1 MNESGKAV
9 HALLRKYPT
18 LTPNDFLI
26 VHDDLEHKIGNVR
39 VKEGGV
45 LSTHVYLGR
54 GHNGVDSVAKFLGT
68 NSFKRLQL
76 GISRPESRDP

>member
-1 MNESGKAV
+1 MYVSKRE
-9 HALLRKYPT
+9 
-18 LTPNDFLI
+18 
-26 VHDDLEHKIGNVR
+26 
-39 VKEGGV
+39 GV